1 MNTLGWQIGAFLIG
15 ASALIIA
22 VYIGKLLNTTNKVV
36 EKVYKIIDYNER
48 HIHETIENVA
58 SITTYTEEIVSMVS
72 KITNITKVFRFVKRR
87 MSMNIDSKLNNEN
100 GFWDV
105 SLQGELDVSTADKL
119 KAHLHNLADEKILD
133 MKINLENLD
142 YIDSTGLGAMI
153 GVLKKLKTDNK
164 EIYIINPKSNV
175 KKIFT
180 ITGLDKIFKVEG

>member
-1 MNTLGWQIGAFLIG
+1 
-15 ASALIIA
+15 
-22 VYIGKLLNTTNKVV
+22 
-36 EKVYKIIDYNER
+36 
-48 HIHETIENVA
+48 
-58 SITTYTEEIVSMVS
+58 
-72 KITNITKVFRFVKRR
+72 

-105 SLQGELDVSTADKL
+105 SLQGELDVSTADK
-119 KAHLHNLADEKILD
+119 LADEKILD

>member
-1 MNTLGWQIGAFLIG
+1 
-15 ASALIIA
+15 
-22 VYIGKLLNTTNKVV
+22 
-36 EKVYKIIDYNER
+36 
-48 HIHETIENVA
+48 
-58 SITTYTEEIVSMVS
+58 
-72 KITNITKVFRFVKRR
+72 

-100 GFWDV
+100 GFWDI

-119 KAHLHNLADEKILD
+119 KEHLYNLADEKILD

>member
-1 MNTLGWQIGAFLIG
+1 
-15 ASALIIA
+15 
-22 VYIGKLLNTTNKVV
+22 
-36 EKVYKIIDYNER
+36 
-48 HIHETIENVA
+48 
-58 SITTYTEEIVSMVS
+58 
-72 KITNITKVFRFVKRR
+72 

-119 KAHLHNLADEKILD
+119 KEHLHNLADEKISD

>member
-1 MNTLGWQIGAFLIG
+1 
-15 ASALIIA
+15 
-22 VYIGKLLNTTNKVV
+22 
-36 EKVYKIIDYNER
+36 
-48 HIHETIENVA
+48 
-58 SITTYTEEIVSMVS
+58 
-72 KITNITKVFRFVKRR
+72 

-119 KAHLHNLADEKILD
+119 KEHLHNLVDEKILD

>member
-1 MNTLGWQIGAFLIG
+1 
-15 ASALIIA
+15 
-22 VYIGKLLNTTNKVV
+22 
-36 EKVYKIIDYNER
+36 
-48 HIHETIENVA
+48 
-58 SITTYTEEIVSMVS
+58 
-72 KITNITKVFRFVKRR
+72 

-119 KAHLHNLADEKILD
+119 KEHLHNLADEKILD

-153 GVLKKLKTDNK
+153 GVLKKLKTANK

-180 ITGLDKIFKVEG
+180 ITGLDKLFKVEG

>member
-1 MNTLGWQIGAFLIG
+1 
-15 ASALIIA
+15 
-22 VYIGKLLNTTNKVV
+22 
-36 EKVYKIIDYNER
+36 
-48 HIHETIENVA
+48 
-58 SITTYTEEIVSMVS
+58 
-72 KITNITKVFRFVKRR
+72 

-180 ITGLDKIFKVEG
+180 ITGLDKIFKLEG

>member
-1 MNTLGWQIGAFLIG
+1 
-15 ASALIIA
+15 
-22 VYIGKLLNTTNKVV
+22 
-36 EKVYKIIDYNER
+36 
-48 HIHETIENVA
+48 
-58 SITTYTEEIVSMVS
+58 
-72 KITNITKVFRFVKRR
+72 

-153 GVLKKLKTDNK
+153 GVLKLSL
-164 EIYIINPKSNV
+164 IHI
-175 KKIFT
+175 
-180 ITGLDKIFKVEG
+180 

>member
-1 MNTLGWQIGAFLIG
+1 
-15 ASALIIA
+15 
-22 VYIGKLLNTTNKVV
+22 
-36 EKVYKIIDYNER
+36 
-48 HIHETIENVA
+48 
-58 SITTYTEEIVSMVS
+58 
-72 KITNITKVFRFVKRR
+72 

-164 EIYIINPKSNV
+164 ETVSYTHLTLPTKA
-175 KKIFT
+175 
-180 ITGLDKIFKVEG
+180 

>member
-1 MNTLGWQIGAFLIG
+1 
-15 ASALIIA
+15 
-22 VYIGKLLNTTNKVV
+22 
-36 EKVYKIIDYNER
+36 
-48 HIHETIENVA
+48 
-58 SITTYTEEIVSMVS
+58 
-72 KITNITKVFRFVKRR
+72 

-119 KAHLHNLADEKILD
+119 KEHLHNLADEKILD

-142 YIDSTGLGAMI
+142 
-153 GVLKKLKTDNK
+153 
-164 EIYIINPKSNV
+164 YIINPKSNV